1 MANYETHDFYCL
13 RCGQP
18 GIPVMRK
25 LGKQHGSFHR
35 KRLYCP
41 HCKVEINH
49 VEVRNQEEKE
59 QFLEAFNNGE
69 YKNEAEESLCH
80 VRACGVW

>member
-25 LGKQHGSFHR
+25 LGKQREGFHR